1 MGWGE
6 NNMVWVAFLGMP
18 FWGCGIPLK
27 PSFGGDFRAK
37 NGVCHLA
44 EFGTPNLP
52 SQKHPPP
59 LPANLPLEQDTPKTP
74 GLEHPQ
80 RSSRGGPV
88 TLIIRVPG
96 TPKRGGGFDPQ
107 NGGKNSL
114 WGHSGCAW
122 GTPKREVF
130 GVGGCFWGIFWGGV
144 QKPPFFQVRDPQNA
158 IFAPRKHF
166 LVSTRPKR

>member
-1 MGWGE
+1 M
-6 NNMVWVAFLGMP
+6 GMP

-80 RSSRGGPV
+80 RYSRGGPV

-96 TPKRGGGFDPQ
+96 TPKRGGV
-107 NGGKNSL
+107 
-114 WGHSGCAW
+114 
-122 GTPKREVF
+122 GTPKMGVKTAF
-130 GVGGCFWGIFWGGV
+130 GVVPATLPAPPKGVWGGFLGSKTGFWGGGT
-144 QKPPFFQVRDPQNA
+144 KIPNFPSSGPPKQHFPAPPQFSIN
-158 IFAPRKHF
+158 PTPER
-166 LVSTRPKR
+166 R